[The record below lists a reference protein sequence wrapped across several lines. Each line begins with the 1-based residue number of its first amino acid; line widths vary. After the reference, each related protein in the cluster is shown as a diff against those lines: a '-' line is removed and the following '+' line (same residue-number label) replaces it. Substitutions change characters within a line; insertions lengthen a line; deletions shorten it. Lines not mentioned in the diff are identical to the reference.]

1 MENSNSAECLNNQI
15 IEVAKQMFLEY
26 GYKNTNMSDI
36 ATNIGINRTALH
48 YYYNTKEKLFQ
59 AVFGTIIATFLPKI
73 QDILLIQEPFF
84 EKLEKIIDIYFEIF
98 LSTPFL
104 PSFILGEINRDVNHL
119 LSTAYEIG
127 FGSYIKLI
135 SEKISEEMEK
145 GNIKEIP
152 IHIVLMSF
160 ISQLTFPFI
169 AKNLIE
175 EILKPDNKKLE
186 DIIENWK
193 EVILMQMKAL
203 LEA

>member
-1 MENSNSAECLNNQI
+1 
-15 IEVAKQMFLEY
+15 MFLEY

-73 QDILLIQEPFF
+73 QDILLTQEPFF

-152 IHIVLMSF
+152 IHIVLMSSIRIDF
-160 ISQLTFPFI
+160 F
-169 AKNLIE
+169 
-175 EILKPDNKKLE
+175 
-186 DIIENWK
+186 
-193 EVILMQMKAL
+193 MK
-203 LEA
+203 

>member
-135 SEKISEEMEK
+135 SEKISEEIEK

-193 EVILMQMKAL
+193 KVILMQMKAL

>member
-73 QDILLIQEPFF
+73 QDILLTQEPFF
-84 EKLEKIIDIYFEIF
+84 EKLDKIIDIYFEIF

-135 SEKISEEMEK
+135 SEKISEEIEK

-193 EVILMQMKAL
+193 KVILMQMKAL

>member
-1 MENSNSAECLNNQI
+1 MENSNSAECLNDQI

-73 QDILLIQEPFF
+73 QDILITQEPFF
-84 EKLEKIIDIYFEIF
+84 EKLDKIIDIYFEIF
-98 LSTPFL
+98 LSTPYL

-119 LSTAYEIG
+119 LSTAYEVG
-127 FGSYIKLI
+127 FGNYIRLV
-135 SEKISEEMEK
+135 SEIINKEMEK
-145 GNIKEIP
+145 GNIKQIP
-152 IHIVLMSF
+152 IHIILMSF

-175 EILKPDNKKLE
+175 EVLKTDNKKLE

-193 EVILMQMKAL
+193 KVILMQMKAL
-203 LEA
+203 LEV

>member
-73 QDILLIQEPFF
+73 QDILLTQEPFF

>member
-1 MENSNSAECLNNQI
+1 MENSNSAECLNDQI

-73 QDILLIQEPFF
+73 QDILITQEPFF
-84 EKLEKIIDIYFEIF
+84 EKLDKIIDIYFEIF
-98 LSTPFL
+98 LSTPYL

-152 IHIVLMSF
+152 IHIILMSF

-175 EILKPDNKKLE
+175 EILKPDNKQIE
-186 DIIENWK
+186 DIIEDWK
-193 EVILMQMKAL
+193 KVILMQMKAL
-203 LEA
+203 LEV

>member
-1 MENSNSAECLNNQI
+1 MESSNNSECLNNQI

-59 AVFGTIIATFLPKI
+59 AVFGTIIETFLPKI
-73 QDILLIQEPFF
+73 QDILLTQEPFF

-98 LSTPFL
+98 LSTPYL

-119 LSTAYEIG
+119 LSTAYEVG
-127 FGSYIKLI
+127 FGNYIRLV
-135 SEKISEEMEK
+135 SEIINKEMEK
-145 GNIKEIP
+145 GNIKQIP
-152 IHIVLMSF
+152 IHIILMSF

-175 EILKPDNKKLE
+175 EVLKTDNKKLE

-193 EVILMQMKAL
+193 KVILMQMKAL
-203 LEA
+203 LEV

>member
-73 QDILLIQEPFF
+73 QDILLTQEPFF
-84 EKLEKIIDIYFEIF
+84 EKLDKIIDIYFEIF

-193 EVILMQMKAL
+193 KVILMQMKAL

>member
-73 QDILLIQEPFF
+73 QDILLTQEPFF
-84 EKLEKIIDIYFEIF
+84 EKLDKIIDIYFEIF
-98 LSTPFL
+98 LSTPYL
-104 PSFILGEINRDVNHL
+104 PSFILGEINRDVNQL
-119 LSTAYEIG
+119 LSTAYNIG

-193 EVILMQMKAL
+193 AVILMQMKAL

>member
-1 MENSNSAECLNNQI
+1 MENSTSPECLNNQI

-59 AVFGTIIATFLPKI
+59 AVFGSIIETFLPKI

-84 EKLEKIIDIYFEIF
+84 EKLDKIIDIYFEIF
-98 LSTPFL
+98 LSTPYL
-104 PSFILGEINRDVNHL
+104 PSFILGEINRDVNQL

-135 SEKISEEMEK
+135 SEKISEEIEK

-152 IHIVLMSF
+152 VHIILMSF

-175 EILKPDNKKLE
+175 EILKPDNKQIE

>member
-73 QDILLIQEPFF
+73 QDILLTQEPFF
-84 EKLEKIIDIYFEIF
+84 EKLDKIIDIYFEIF

>member
-135 SEKISEEMEK
+135 SEKISEEIEK